1 MVQVPRGKLGA
12 FLRNEL
18 CVPCWHLHTHVCS
31 DTGGRTG
38 FAQRGIRGTSRKS
51 FRTNGLRMRQ
61 DPLDMGQAGIT
72 SKDARHGIAP
82 PVPCITQALTVD

>member
-38 FAQRGIRGTSRKS
+38 FAQRGIRV
-51 FRTNGLRMRQ
+51 RQ
-61 DPLDMGQAGIT
+61 GNPSGPMAY
-72 SKDARHGIAP
+72 A
-82 PVPCITQALTVD
+82 